1 MAVESRGTSVKRNFA
16 YNIAYQV
23 LAIAL
28 PFVTAPYL
36 SRVLGAENLGI
47 YTYSYSIAS
56 YFLLFATLGMAN
68 HGNRSIAAAPRD
80 RDSLGNVF
88 INNYVIQLSCGFVTF
103 SLYVVYCLMLQENQ
117 LVAIVQ
123 GLIVLSGI
131 LDINWLFFGLEEFRI
146 TVVRNAVVKLLSF
159 ISIFVFVRTED
170 DLWIY
175 VLIMSLSVL
184 VSQAIMWGFLKPRVA
199 LKKPEWRIVK
209 RNIKPVLVLFIPVVS
224 YSIYMLIDKVQLGQL
239 ASMSEVG
246 YYGNAEKIMNIPVSI
261 MTALSTV
268 MLPRAT
274 KVLAEGD
281 EAGYEHYMLA
291 SFTFVAVIEGF
302 LCLGISS
309 VATLFAPLYFG
320 AEFVSTG
327 YILRLLIIAP
337 IVSGFANVIRTQYLI
352 PKFMDRVYVVSTV
365 AAAVV
370 NFSLNLVLV
379 PTMQSM
385 GAVVGTICAESTV
398 LIIQVIAV
406 RRCLPWGKIAS
417 CTVPYLL
424 VALMCYAVVAALN
437 LLLPFGDLGKL
448 VMDILIGGCVYAA
461 LLVVVAQRKKDYIW
475 DLIVRAASF
484 LRVRAHA

>member
-1 MAVESRGTSVKRNFA
+1 MAAKPKGASVKRNFA

-80 RDSLGNVF
+80 RDSLGVVF
-88 INNYVIQLSCGFVTF
+88 INNYVIQFACGVATF
-103 SLYVVYCLMLQENQ
+103 AVYLGYCLALQQNQ

-123 GLIVLSGI
+123 GFVVLSGI

-159 ISIFVFVRTED
+159 ISIFVFVRTEN
-170 DLWIY
+170 DLWVY
-175 VLIMSLSVL
+175 VLIMSLSVFM
-184 VSQAIMWGFLKPRVA
+184 SQAIMWGFLKSRVA
-199 LKKPEWRIVK
+199 LKRPEWRLVK
-209 RNIKPVLVLFIPVVS
+209 RNIKPMLVLFVPVLS
-224 YSIYMLIDKVQLGQL
+224 YSVYMLIDKVQLGQL

-246 YYGNAEKIMNIPVSI
+246 YYGNAEKIMNIPVSV
-261 MTALSTV
+261 MAALSTV
-268 MLPRAT
+268 MLPRAMR
-274 KVLAEGD
+274 VLAEGD

-320 AEFVSTG
+320 TEFVSTG
-327 YILRLLIIAP
+327 FILRLLILTP

-352 PKFMDRVYVVSTV
+352 PKFMDRAYVVSTI

-370 NFSLNLVLV
+370 NFSINLVLI

-398 LIIQVIAV
+398 LIIQAIAV
-406 RRCLPWGKIAS
+406 RHCLPWGKIAS

-424 VALMCYAVVAALN
+424 AALTCYVVVVALN

-448 VMDILIGGCVYAA
+448 AMDILIGGCVYTA
-461 LLVVVAQRKKDYIW
+461 LLVVVAHRKRDYIW
-475 DLIVRAASF
+475 GLIVKVVSR
-484 LRVRAHA
+484 LRVRARA